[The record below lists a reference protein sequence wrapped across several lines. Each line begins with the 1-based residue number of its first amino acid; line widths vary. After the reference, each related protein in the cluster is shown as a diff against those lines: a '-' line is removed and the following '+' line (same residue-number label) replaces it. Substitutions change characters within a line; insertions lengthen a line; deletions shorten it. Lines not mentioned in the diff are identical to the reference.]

1 MGDNQGHPTQPPR
14 AKWLYSRDGAE
25 YGPFTSQ
32 HLQAMATRGE
42 LLPTDFLWKEGMKN
56 WVQTSETSLTF
67 PSGAEEAPVTIVPEP
82 FEEAT
87 VDDTLAAFLACTPR
101 KPISL
106 GPQPAEETHGSAHDK
121 GNTPATDR
129 PPEEP
134 PSPRKGFLGLVDAFR
149 EGMREADEKESQEKA
164 KDADVLVEDISWF
177 QKSLGDLL
185 EPGEAV
191 CFQLEGLDISG
202 LVCTDRRVIIF
213 HTGHFTWMLG
223 NVRSFHAT
231 YDQIVS
237 VSMIE
242 ERFRIQPLLGG
253 GYVFEVITPEMQA
266 GATVSGSMF
275 EFAAEP
281 NRIAFAKDKAAKL
294 ETVVAFVRDKSE
306 SVPREASRA
315 EAASDEIASPV
326 AMLEKLAELKAKGIL
341 TDEEFSAQK
350 DKLLKRM

>member
-1 MGDNQGHPTQPPR
+1 MVPDNQGKKDGAQSQGPR
-14 AKWLYSRDGAE
+14 ASAA
-25 YGPFTSQ
+25 TS
-32 HLQAMATRGE
+32 
-42 LLPTDFLWKEGMKN
+42 
-56 WVQTSETSLTF
+56 
-67 PSGAEEAPVTIVPEP
+67 I
-82 FEEAT
+82 
-87 VDDTLAAFLACTPR
+87 
-101 KPISL
+101 
-106 GPQPAEETHGSAHDK
+106 
-121 GNTPATDR
+121 NTQ
-129 PPEEP
+129 
-134 PSPRKGFLGLVDAFR
+134 SPRKGFLGLVDAFR

-164 KDADVLVEDISWF
+164 KEAEILVEDISWF
-177 QKSLGDLL
+177 QKSLGELL

-223 NVRSFHAT
+223 NVRAFHAT
-231 YDQIVS
+231 YDQIIS
-237 VSMIE
+237 VSLIE
-242 ERFRIQPLLGG
+242 ERIRIQPLLGG
-253 GYVFEVITPEMQA
+253 GYVFEVVTPEMQA

-294 ETVVAFVRDKSE
+294 EKVVAFVRGKSE
-306 SVPREASRA
+306 SVPPDTSQ
-315 EAASDEIASPV
+315 AASAASEDVASPV

>member
-1 MGDNQGHPTQPPR
+1 MVPDNQGKKDGAQSQGPR
-14 AKWLYSRDGAE
+14 ADDVPRASA
-25 YGPFTSQ
+25 
-32 HLQAMATRGE
+32 AT
-42 LLPTDFLWKEGMKN
+42 PT
-56 WVQTSETSLTF
+56 
-67 PSGAEEAPVTIVPEP
+67 
-82 FEEAT
+82 
-87 VDDTLAAFLACTPR
+87 
-101 KPISL
+101 
-106 GPQPAEETHGSAHDK
+106 
-121 GNTPATDR
+121 NTQ
-129 PPEEP
+129 
-134 PSPRKGFLGLVDAFR
+134 SPRKGFLGLVDAFR
-149 EGMREADEKESQEKA
+149 EGMREADEKEAQEKA
-164 KDADVLVEDISWF
+164 KDAENLVEDISWF
-177 QKSLGDLL
+177 QKSLGELL

-231 YDQIVS
+231 YDQIIS
-237 VSMIE
+237 VSLIE
-242 ERFRIQPLLGG
+242 ERIRIQPLLGG
-253 GYVFEVITPEMQA
+253 GYVFEVVTPEMQA

-294 ETVVAFVRDKSE
+294 EKVVAFVRGKSE
-306 SVPREASRA
+306 SVPPDTSQ
-315 EAASDEIASPV
+315 AASAASEDVASPV